1 MTGHP
6 SSTESASLARIDC
19 LHVIASLDPA
29 TGGTAEGVQQ
39 LASSALRGGRTVEIL
54 TLDLPHNTWGDSVGC
69 TVHRLGPCTLGTYRY
84 SALLRPWLR
93 AHHGQYK
100 SVVVHGLWQYHGLA
114 VRSELHATATPYFV
128 YTHGMLDPWFKHEF
142 PLKHLK
148 KSLYWRWGE
157 YRVLRDARAV
167 LFTCEEERRL
177 ARQSFAHYRANE
189 AVVSFGS
196 PGPGDADATAQR
208 EAFLQ
213 QFPQLRD
220 KRVLL
225 FLGRVHLKKACDL
238 LVSAFAAV
246 VHTDPQ
252 LQLVIAGPDHDG
264 LEPQMRALATG
275 LGSDRITFTG
285 MLNEQLK
292 WGALRAAEVLLLPSH
307 QENFGISVVEA
318 LACAVPVLISDKVNI
333 WREIVADDAGMAEA
347 DTPDGTTKLL
357 RRWLALDTEARLQM
371 KLQAAGCYQRHFH
384 MSAAAQRLVDT
395 IAPHLCGA
403 KAPAAN

>member
-6 SSTESASLARIDC
+6 SSTESASLARTDC

-29 TGGTAEGVQQ
+29 TGGTAEGVLQ
-39 LASSALRGGRTVEIL
+39 LARCAQRCGRTVEIL
-54 TLDLPHNTWGDSVGC
+54 TLDLPHNTWGDSLGC
-69 TVHRLGPCTLGTYRY
+69 KVHRLGPCSLGTYRY
-84 SALLRPWLR
+84 SARLRPWLR

-100 SVVVHGLWQYHGLA
+100 AVVVHGLWQYHGLA

-128 YTHGMLDPWFKHEF
+128 YTHGMLDPWFKHQF

-148 KSLYWRWGE
+148 KRLYWPWGE

-177 ARQSFAHYRANE
+177 ARQSFTHYRANE

-196 PGPGDADATAQR
+196 PGPGDGDATAQR
-208 EAFLQ
+208 EGFLQ

-246 VHTDPQ
+246 AHTDPQ
-252 LQLVIAGPDHDG
+252 LQLVIAGPDPDG
-264 LEPQMRALATG
+264 LESQLRVMATG
-275 LGSDRITFTG
+275 LSSDRITFTG

-292 WGALRAAEVLLLPSH
+292 WGALRVAEVLLLPSH

-333 WREIVADDAGMAEA
+333 WREIAADGAGLVAPDTLAGTSQTLA
-347 DTPDGTTKLL
+347 T
-357 RRWLALDTEARLQM
+357 WLGFT
-371 KLQAAGCYQRHFH
+371 
-384 MSAAAQRLVDT
+384 AAQRAAMAQQAQQCFVRRFHMD
-395 IAPHLCGA
+395 AAAA
-403 KAPAAN
+403 KLQQVLDQHG

>member
-1 MTGHP
+1 
-6 SSTESASLARIDC
+6 
-19 LHVIASLDPA
+19 
-29 TGGTAEGVQQ
+29 
-39 LASSALRGGRTVEIL
+39 
-54 TLDLPHNTWGDSVGC
+54 
-69 TVHRLGPCTLGTYRY
+69 
-84 SALLRPWLR
+84 
-93 AHHGQYK
+93 
-100 SVVVHGLWQYHGLA
+100 VVVHGLWQYHGLA
-114 VRSELHATATPYFV
+114 TRSELHATATPYFV
-128 YTHGMLDPWFKHEF
+128 YSHGMLDPWFKHQF

-148 KSLYWRWGE
+148 KRLYWPWGE

-196 PGPGDADATAQR
+196 PGPGDGDATAQR

-246 VHTDPQ
+246 AHTDPQ
-252 LQLVIAGPDHDG
+252 LQLVIAGPDPDG
-264 LEPQMRALATG
+264 LESQLRVMATG
-275 LGSDRITFTG
+275 LSSDRITFTG

-333 WREIVADDAGMAEA
+333 WREIAADGAGLVAPDTLAGTSQTLA
-347 DTPDGTTKLL
+347 T
-357 RRWLALDTEARLQM
+357 WLGFT
-371 KLQAAGCYQRHFH
+371 
-384 MSAAAQRLVDT
+384 AAQRAAMAQQAQQCFVQRFHMD
-395 IAPHLCGA
+395 AAAA
-403 KAPAAN
+403 KLQQVLDQHG

>member
-6 SSTESASLARIDC
+6 SSTENASLARTDC

-29 TGGTAEGVQQ
+29 TGGTAQGVLQ
-39 LASSALRGGRTVEIL
+39 LASSALRSSHSVEIL
-54 TLDLPHNTWGDSVGC
+54 TLDPPQTAWGDSVGC
-69 TVHRLGPCTLGTYRY
+69 SVHRLGPCNLGTYRY

-100 SVVVHGLWQYHGLA
+100 AVVVHGLWQHHGLA
-114 VRSELHATATPYFV
+114 VRAELHGTTTPYFV
-128 YTHGMLDPWFKHEF
+128 YTHGMLDPWFKHQF

-148 KSLYWRWGE
+148 KSLYWPWGE

-167 LFTCEEERRL
+167 LFTCEEERLL
-177 ARQSFAHYRANE
+177 ARQSFTRYQGRE

-196 PGPGDADATAQR
+196 PGPGDADATVQR

-213 QFPQLRD
+213 RFPQLRG

-238 LVSAFAAV
+238 LVSAFAALA
-246 VHTDPQ
+246 HTDPQ
-252 LQLVIAGPDHDG
+252 LQLVIAGPDPEG
-264 LEPQMRALATG
+264 LAPQLRALATG
-275 LGSDRITFTG
+275 LGGDHITFTC
-285 MLNEQLK
+285 LLDEQLK

-307 QENFGISVVEA
+307 QENFGIAVVEA

-333 WREIVADDAGMAEA
+333 WREIAADGAGLVAP
-347 DTPDGTTKLL
+347 DTLAGTTQTLQT
-357 RRWLALDTEARLQM
+357 WLGLT
-371 KLQAAGCYQRHFH
+371 
-384 MSAAAQRLVDT
+384 AAQRAAMAQKAQQCFVQRFHMD
-395 IAPHLCGA
+395 AAAA
-403 KAPAAN
+403 KLQQVLDAHG